1 MRVLVSGASGM
12 LGSDLT
18 RAGTRAGHEVIGFSH
33 AQMDITDEDAVTA
46 TFERLRPDAAVNCAA
61 WTDVDG
67 AERAQDQAFAVNG
80 AGAGNVARA
89 AAAGRVP
96 CVHVST
102 DYVFSGEAPRDRA
115 GNVRPYVESDAT
127 GPRSV
132 YGASKLE
139 GERQVLAVSPRHT
152 VVRSS
157 WLFGTDGANFVD
169 TMLRLAG
176 AGSGGQGARGTSG
189 EGSSAHDAP
198 VAPRASVRVVTDQ
211 IGSPTWTGHLAP
223 ALVGVL
229 ERELAGLL
237 HLAGGGHV
245 SWNAF
250 AKEIFSQARIDCEVE
265 EATSAEMARPAP
277 RPAWSALA
285 SERAD
290 SEPLP
295 DWREGLAGYLS
306 ARLR

>member
-1 MRVLVSGASGM
+1 MRVLVSGAAGM
-12 LGSDLT
+12 LGSDLL
-18 RAGTRAGHEVIGFSH
+18 RAGARAGHELIGLSRG
-33 AQMDITDEDAVTA
+33 QMDITDEAAVTG
-46 TFERLRPDAAVNCAA
+46 TFERLRPEAAVNCAA

-67 AERAQDQAFAVNG
+67 AEHSPDQAREVNG

-89 AAAGRVP
+89 AAAAGVP

-102 DYVFSGEAPRDRA
+102 DYVFSGDPPRDRA

-139 GERQVLAVSPRHT
+139 GERQVLAASPRHA

-157 WLFGTDGANFVD
+157 WLFGKDGANFVD
-169 TMLRLAG
+169 TMLRLAEEG
-176 AGSGGQGARGTSG
+176 AGRHGSGG
-189 EGSSAHDAP
+189 AP
-198 VAPRASVRVVTDQ
+198 AGPAASVRVVSDQ

-223 ALVGVL
+223 ALIGVL

-237 HLAGGGHV
+237 HIAGGGHV

-250 AKEIFSQARIDCEVE
+250 AKEIFRRAGIDCVVE
-265 EATSAEMARPAP
+265 AVTSAEMARPAP
-277 RPAWSALA
+277 RPAWSALE
-285 SERAD
+285 SERRD

-295 DWREGLAGYLS
+295 DWREGLAGYLA

>member
-1 MRVLVSGASGM
+1 MRVLVSGAAGM
-12 LGSDLT
+12 LGSDLL
-18 RAGTRAGHEVIGFSH
+18 RAGARAGHELIGLSRG
-33 AQMDITDEDAVTA
+33 QMNITDEAAVTG
-46 TFERLRPDAAVNCAA
+46 TFERLRPEAAVNCAA

-67 AERAQDQAFAVNG
+67 AEHSPDQAREVNG

-89 AAAGRVP
+89 AAAAGVP

-102 DYVFSGEAPRDRA
+102 DYVFSGEPPRDRA

-139 GERQVLAVSPRHT
+139 GERQVLAASPRHV

-157 WLFGTDGANFVD
+157 WLFGTEGANFVD
-169 TMLRLAG
+169 TMLRLAEEG
-176 AGSGGQGARGTSG
+176 AGPA
-189 EGSSAHDAP
+189 
-198 VAPRASVRVVTDQ
+198 ASVRVVTDQ
-211 IGSPTWTGHLAP
+211 VGSPTWTGHLAP
-223 ALVGVL
+223 ALIGVL

-237 HLAGGGHV
+237 HIAGGGHV
-245 SWNAF
+245 SWNAL
-250 AKEIFSQARIDCEVE
+250 AKEIFRQAGIDCVVE
-265 EATSAEMARPAP
+265 AVTSAEMARPAP
-277 RPAWSALA
+277 RPAWSALE
-285 SERAD
+285 SERRD

-295 DWREGLAGYLS
+295 DWREGLAGYLA

>member
-12 LGSDLT
+12 LGSEVM
-18 RAGTRAGHEVIGFSH
+18 RAGARAGHELIGL
-33 AQMDITDEDAVTA
+33 ARGQMDITDEAAVTGMFA
-46 TFERLRPDAAVNCAA
+46 RLHPDAAVNCAA

-67 AERAQDQAFAVNG
+67 AESARDRAREVNG

-89 AAAGRVP
+89 AAAAGVP

-102 DYVFSGEAPRDRA
+102 DYVFSGEAPTDTA
-115 GNVRPYVESDAT
+115 GDARPYVESDT
-127 GPRSV
+127 PDPRSA
-132 YGASKLE
+132 YGARKLE
-139 GERQVLAVSPRHT
+139 GERQVLAASPRHA

-169 TMLRLAG
+169 TMLRLAEEG
-176 AGSGGQGARGTSG
+176 AGRHGSGG
-189 EGSSAHDAP
+189 AP
-198 VAPRASVRVVTDQ
+198 AGPAASVRVVSDQ

-223 ALVGVL
+223 ALIKVL

-237 HLAGGGHV
+237 HLAGSGHV

-250 AKEIFSQARIDCEVE
+250 AKEIFRQAAIDCVVE
-265 EATSAEMARPAP
+265 AVTSAEMARPAP
-277 RPAWSALA
+277 RPAWSALE
-285 SERAD
+285 SERRD

-295 DWREGLAGYLS
+295 DWREGLAGYLA

>member
-12 LGSDLT
+12 LGSDLMH
-18 RAGTRAGHEVIGFSH
+18 AGARAGHELIGLSRG
-33 AQMDITDEDAVTA
+33 QMDITDEAAVTGMFA
-46 TFERLRPDAAVNCAA
+46 RLRPDAAVNCAA

-67 AERAQDQAFAVNG
+67 AESARDQAHEVNG

-89 AAAGRVP
+89 AAVAGVP

-102 DYVFSGEAPRDRA
+102 DYVFSGEAPTDTA
-115 GNVRPYVESDAT
+115 GDARPYVESDAPD
-127 GPRSV
+127 PRSA

-139 GERQVLAVSPRHT
+139 GERQVLAASPRHA

-169 TMLRLAG
+169 TMLRLAEEG
-176 AGSGGQGARGTSG
+176 AGRHGSGGTGAD
-189 EGSSAHDAP
+189 DAP
-198 VAPRASVRVVTDQ
+198 AGPAASVRVVSDQ
-211 IGSPTWTGHLAP
+211 VGSPTWTGHLAP
-223 ALVGVL
+223 ALIEVL

-245 SWNAF
+245 SWNGF
-250 AKEIFSQARIDCEVE
+250 AKEIFRQAAIDCVVE
-265 EATSAEMARPAP
+265 AVTSAEMARPAP
-277 RPAWSALA
+277 RPAWSALE
-285 SERAD
+285 SERRD

-295 DWREGLAGYLS
+295 DWREGLAGYLA